1 MTQVRNT
8 LGLLVQRFAAKT
20 RVETKTQRPQRPVE
34 VDAKTLRHVGGGLGE
49 AQTPRNG
56 W

>member
-20 RVETKTQRPQRPVE
+20 RREAQVQRPQRPVE
-34 VDAKTLRHVGGGLGE
+34 IDAKTLRHVSGGVVD
-49 AQTPRNG
+49 TPTKG

>member
-8 LGLLVQRFAAKT
+8 LGLLVQRIAAKA
-20 RVETKTQRPQRPVE
+20 RREPQAQRPQRPVE
-34 VDAKTLRHVGGGLGE
+34 IDAKSLRHVGGGVTE
-49 AQTPRNG
+49 TPNKG